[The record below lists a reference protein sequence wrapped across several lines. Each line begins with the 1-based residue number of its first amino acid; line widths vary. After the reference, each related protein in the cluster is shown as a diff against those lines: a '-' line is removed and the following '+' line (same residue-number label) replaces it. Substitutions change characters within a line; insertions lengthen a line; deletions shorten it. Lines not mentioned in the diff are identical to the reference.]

1 LRRRRKKEGSRW
13 DGRCGFVLG
22 QNFCFR
28 QEVLVVVED
37 AKRKER
43 GRVES

>member
-1 LRRRRKKEGSRW
+1 M
-13 DGRCGFVLG
+13 LG

-43 GRVES
+43 GRVESEKSPK